1 MRSVRDFQA
10 SMFAYWAI
18 RWVRHVEHRA
28 KARNRKLSKLNLENN
43 RFTEIPT
50 RAFRQAQ
57 TITSLKIGSNPL
69 QSLDSWGFTTL
80 NVLTEL
86 DIRNLTQ
93 LSVIKVNSLTYS
105 TMLNPNK
112 EIPKISEFL
121 KLRNSVHLFGVSIM
135 IWSVLFS
142 IEA

>member
-1 MRSVRDFQA
+1 MLSTV
-10 SMFAYWAI
+10 
-18 RWVRHVEHRA
+18 

-93 LSVIKVNSLTYS
+93 LSVIKASDFLLLFFHIQVQDDAFKGISLRTLIFSNSYLKKVPNVNILEDLRLLGRLQLTCR
-105 TMLNPNK
+105 TNTFRFIRK
-112 EIPKISEFL
+112 
-121 KLRNSVHLFGVSIM
+121 
-135 IWSVLFS
+135 
-142 IEA
+142 